1 MNMSNFLLRTEIEI
15 QELVSKIEYSD
26 KILSLG
32 SCFSVEMA
40 EKLKSLQYQVLQNPA
55 GITFNPKSIAS
66 TVKRIISANS
76 LPDKSLVY
84 LNGIWSHHDFHG
96 SFNGPDKA
104 EVLTKIDNS
113 IQNAHDFIKNVK
125 FVFITIGTAFV
136 FEKNSNQNI
145 VNNCHKQPSSL
156 FNRKLLSSTEIHQ
169 SLVEIKSTLDTH
181 STNDI
186 QYILTLSP
194 VRHIRDGIQANQRS
208 KSTALVAIHE
218 FLENSENVH
227 YFPSY
232 EIMID
237 DLRDYRFYRDD
248 FIHPNDLAL
257 QYIYPKFE
265 DFALS
270 DSESTLRKKVAHLVN
285 RESHKA
291 LFPES
296 DAHKKFLAQLEMDKA
311 EMRNE
316 FAWMWR

>member
-1 MNMSNFLLRTEIEI
+1 MSNFLLRTEIEI
-15 QELVSKIEYSD
+15 QELVSKIKYSD

-66 TVKRIISANS
+66 TVKTIISANS

-84 LNGIWSHHDFHG
+84 LNGIWSHDDFHG
-96 SFNGPDKA
+96 SFNGADKA
-104 EVLTKIDNS
+104 KVLANIDSS
-113 IQNAHDFIKNVK
+113 IQNAHDFIKNLK

-136 FEKNSNQNI
+136 FEKIASQKV
-145 VNNCHKQPSSL
+145 VNNCHKQPSSH
-156 FNRKLLSSTEIHQ
+156 FNRKLLSSSEIHQ
-169 SLVEIKSTLDTH
+169 SLIEMKSNLDAY
-181 STNDI
+181 STKDI

-208 KSTALVAIHE
+208 KSTALVAIHD
-218 FLENSENVH
+218 FVENSENVH

-237 DLRDYRFYRDD
+237 DLRDYRFYKDD
-248 FIHPNDLAL
+248 FIHPNNLAL
-257 QYIYPKFE
+257 QYIYNKFE

-270 DSESTLRKKVAHLVN
+270 NSESSLRKKIANIVN
-285 RESHKA
+285 REHHKA
-291 LFPES
+291 LFPDS
-296 DAHKKFLAQLEMDKA
+296 AAHKKFLTQLKIDKA
-311 EMRNE
+311 EMKNE
-316 FAWMWR
+316 FDWMWSV